1 MDTSPTD
8 VQSFLIVHLIA
19 KLGTATDNAATSLKL
34 LEKGLQK
41 EDLALAVL
49 LDFPF
54 QLIFGYLA
62 ARWSKGEKPLRPV
75 SSCPVLVH
83 SNTCAESFVSLSQW
97 IGAMWIRLAFA
108 VASMLL
114 VAYFPSTQPI
124 GFAYFLLILCT
135 TIFSSFAQWVFHIAA
150 SDVPSG

>member
-1 MDTSPTD
+1 MRCLTD
-8 VQSFLIVHLIA
+8 VQSFLIVHLLA

-62 ARWSKGEKPLRPV
+62 AKWSKGERPLRPV
-75 SSCPVLVH
+75 CPCSC
-83 SNTCAESFVSLSQW
+83 
-97 IGAMWIRLAFA
+97 
-108 VASMLL
+108 
-114 VAYFPSTQPI
+114 FPTP
-124 GFAYFLLILCT
+124 
-135 TIFSSFAQWVFHIAA
+135 
-150 SDVPSG
+150 